1 MANTFRQYLQAETII
16 LQVDL
21 IVCFRNLQKRTDDAV
36 SLFGDK
42 EAGGICVLKG
52 YKEYYYGYDGK
63 AVYVDLIDELQSK
76 YPLTEPQIIGESAQK
91 AFIGLFGAILRMRNL
106 LSSFDDFAG
115 NEILSE
121 REMQDYQGRYND
133 LYDEWRNRR
142 KEHEKEDITD
152 DIVFEVELIKQIE
165 INIDYILLLVEK
177 YHDGHKSD
185 KELLITINKAVDS
198 SLELRSKKSLIQNFI
213 AGINDVDDVLLEWKE
228 FVVKKKEEEL
238 AAIIAEEQK
247 QLKQFTFYDLYWD
260 LMRQSGDASA
270 GRLVRNICLYMFTS
284 ETVTEPQDDR
294 ENFFWSNIVDL
305 LEEDKQIE
313 MSGKKSK
320 NLNSKMRHFTFVD
333 TYYKAI
339 KLMTEAESG
348 QYVKAICEYMFNGTE
363 RKLKSPVDAYFAL
376 AKRKLELSRKRKT
389 IGSIGG
395 KQERIKVTDEQ
406 VETATKTECGVSF
419 EEFMSMHPNVQNDLY
434 ASRQHLLKG
443 IDWAWLDIGMD
454 RQPRWKRCNSLYQLL
469 THYKEIV
476 KDV

>member
-152 DIVFEVELIKQIE
+152 DMVFEVELIKQIE

-238 AAIIAEEQK
+238 AAIIAEE
-247 QLKQFTFYDLYWD
+247 
-260 LMRQSGDASA
+260 
-270 GRLVRNICLYMFTS
+270 
-284 ETVTEPQDDR
+284 
-294 ENFFWSNIVDL
+294 
-305 LEEDKQIE
+305 
-313 MSGKKSK
+313 
-320 NLNSKMRHFTFVD
+320 
-333 TYYKAI
+333 
-339 KLMTEAESG
+339 
-348 QYVKAICEYMFNGTE
+348 
-363 RKLKSPVDAYFAL
+363 KLKNDETRKFVEYSFRDGVMKTTGTDIDKIMPPMSRFGGGREKKKESIIQRLL
-376 AKRKLELSRKRKT
+376 AFFERFFG
-389 IGSIGG
+389 IG
-395 KQERIKVTDEQ
+395 
-406 VETATKTECGVSF
+406 
-419 EEFMSMHPNVQNDLY
+419 
-434 ASRQHLLKG
+434 
-443 IDWAWLDIGMD
+443 
-454 RQPRWKRCNSLYQLL
+454 
-469 THYKEIV
+469 
-476 KDV
+476 